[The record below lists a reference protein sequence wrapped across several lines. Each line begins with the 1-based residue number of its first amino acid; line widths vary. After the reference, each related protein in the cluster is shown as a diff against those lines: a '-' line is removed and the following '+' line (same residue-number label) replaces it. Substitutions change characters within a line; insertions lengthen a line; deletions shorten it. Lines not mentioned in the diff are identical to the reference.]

1 MDFETHPRGTTAELK
16 ASRELAQE
24 IKLTIEQYSPGII
37 PHNILQAYNRLYG
50 QYIKQMQQEDM
61 THE

>member
-24 IKLTIEQYSPGII
+24 IKLTIEQYSPGIF
-37 PHNILQAYNRLYG
+37 PQNVLQAYNRLYG